1 MDELRK
7 EMLKVLGYSDK
18 AIGVLESEI
27 HYGELPDATVR
38 VRHQAGC
45 GDVLMLDLR
54 IDDGIIRDASF
65 RFVGC
70 SGMQASASGM
80 SEMIIGRHIDEAERI
95 ETMDIVDWLEGLPES
110 KYECAE
116 ASSKTLHEAIAEYRE
131 NERSDA

>member
-18 AIGVLESEI
+18 AIGVLASEI
-27 HYGELPDATVR
+27 HYGELPDPTVS

-45 GDVLMLDLR
+45 GDVLMLDLH
-54 IDDGIIRDASF
+54 IDEGVIRDAAF

-80 SEMIIGRHIDEAERI
+80 SEMIIGRHIDDAECI
-95 ETMDIVDWLEGLPES
+95 ETMDIVRWLEGLPES

-116 ASSKTLHEAIAEYRE
+116 ASSLTLREAIAAYRASG
-131 NERSDA
+131 RSGA

>member
-18 AIGVLESEI
+18 AISVLESEI
-27 HYGELPDATVR
+27 HYGEMEHPSVS

-54 IDDGIIRDASF
+54 IEDDIIRQAAF

-70 SGMQASASGM
+70 SGMQASASGV
-80 SEMIIGRHIDEAERI
+80 SEMVIGMSLDAAEKID
-95 ETMDIVDWLEGLPES
+95 TDDIVRWLEGIPES
-110 KYECAE
+110 KHECAE
-116 ASSKTLHEAIAEYRE
+116 ASSKTLREAIAAYRAKG
-131 NERSDA
+131 R